1 MANQFVNKV
10 TLSVISFLLCSTVF
24 IACVAQAEG
33 NGQQQPYSEM
43 VKIKASEDYD
53 FLLTADYLY
62 RSTPVLLQTAEQAAM
77 TARAGVIVLHDCQSN
92 RSRYKSLAE
101 EIALQELH
109 TLSLDFRGYGESVT
123 LGFSELEIKKQ
134 AKDIVSYQSEVALLT
149 SYWPQDLLS
158 AHQWLRT
165 KVHKNKGVAVVAS
178 GCSAPYA
185 VTLAEQINISALVLI
200 TPEMTFADI
209 ERYKNLID
217 IPTYFIGSAQHMATI
232 KVAQEL
238 FDWNGA
244 KQSKMQTF
252 KGDRTNRS
260 LLFANEYLAKDI
272 AQWLKFTLR

>member
-10 TLSVISFLLCSTVF
+10 TLSVISLFLSASIFT
-24 IACVAQAEG
+24 AYANSEQQA
-33 NGQQQPYSEM
+33 YSEV

-53 FLLTADYLY
+53 FLLTADYLFQTAPM
-62 RSTPVLLQTAEQAAM
+62 RQQTAEQAA
-77 TARAGVIVLHDCQSN
+77 RAGVIILHDCQAD
-92 RSRYKSLAE
+92 RSRYKDLAN

-109 TLSLDFRGYGESVT
+109 TLSLDFRGFGKSVAM
-123 LGFSELEIKKQ
+123 GFSELEIKKQ

-149 SYWPQDLLS
+149 SYWPQDIL
-158 AHQWLRT
+158 AAYQWLRT

-178 GCSAPYA
+178 GCAAPYA
-185 VTLAEQINISALVLI
+185 VALAEQIHVSALVLI

-232 KVAQEL
+232 KVTQEL
-238 FDWNGA
+238 FNWNGA

-252 KGDRTNRS
+252 KGDRTNRQ
-260 LLFANEYLAKDI
+260 LLFANESLTQDI
-272 AQWLKFTLR
+272 AQWLKFALR